1 MERSTSAV
9 LLMEET
15 VLPGM
20 GKPLMLEAFLAA
32 PVLAWMGRRL
42 LTDGVQR
49 IFLACEACYE
59 REGRACLP
67 PELTVTV
74 SDRREDLLDFLDTPG
89 RVLVLC
95 RAALPLEGAGAGFAY
110 SCPGRELRETWR
122 ERLTNQVA
130 GAALEAGWLPVL
142 GPETLEELEAVFRER
157 GVEGF

>member
-20 GKPLMLEAFLAA
+20 GKPLMLEAFFDA
-32 PVLAWMGRRL
+32 PILAWMGRRL

-49 IFLACEACYE
+49 LFLACDEAYE
-59 REGRACLP
+59 AEARACLP
-67 PELTVTV
+67 GDLAVTC
-74 SDRREDLLDFLDTPG
+74 SNRREALLSFLDTSE

-110 SCPGRELRETWR
+110 TCPGRELREAWR
-122 ERLTNQVA
+122 ERLTNQVP
-130 GAALEAGWLPVL
+130 GADLAEGWLPVF
-142 GPETLEELEAVFRER
+142 GPETLTELEAVFRAR
-157 GVEGF
+157 GISAF